1 MNMRSLPVPVSF
13 AVVALG
19 IIALFI
25 FFGAWAVSV
34 DAAEKEQSLTA
45 TIVSGTVGYG
55 SLPTVDSLSANQPN
69 LAPHLASL
77 TDTTSAADTWWGQS
91 LILACP
97 LH

>member
-1 MNMRSLPVPVSF
+1 MKKMPVPITF
-13 AVVALG
+13 AIVIFG
-19 IIALFI
+19 IFALFI

-45 TIVSGTVGYG
+45 AIVNSTLGY
-55 SLPTVDSLSANQPN
+55 SAVTAADANQTT

-77 TDTTSAADTWWGQS
+77 TDNTSAADTWWGQS
-91 LILACP
+91 LITVCP